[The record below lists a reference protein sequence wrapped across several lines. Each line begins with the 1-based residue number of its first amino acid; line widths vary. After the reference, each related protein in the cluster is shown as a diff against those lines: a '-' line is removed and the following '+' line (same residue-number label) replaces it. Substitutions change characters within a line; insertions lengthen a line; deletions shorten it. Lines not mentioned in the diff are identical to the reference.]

1 MPFLYFINLHIPSL
15 TDGRGD
21 APKTSLWKT
30 GQRRTNGRSRGH
42 RIKAVGGHAIGR
54 ATVDRTNDHSNS
66 QSNGRTTI
74 NRPNNGQ
81 HDRKRTRTDG
91 RRRPFLILIIFRVV
105 YACVSFRIVAT
116 RNTQV
121 SSLPILSILQKK
133 ANQSVFFAPFSK
145 KYILLYVISL
155 AGTITVG
162 VIVLVGVVV
171 VVTRHYTRRQ
181 LDAALAAET
190 RPHALPVR
198 DERVVM
204 SDLVRILKCGLLC
217 TIRCII

>member
-1 MPFLYFINLHIPSL
+1 M
-15 TDGRGD
+15 
-21 APKTSLWKT
+21 
-30 GQRRTNGRSRGH
+30 
-42 RIKAVGGHAIGR
+42 
-54 ATVDRTNDHSNS
+54 
-66 QSNGRTTI
+66 
-74 NRPNNGQ
+74 
-81 HDRKRTRTDG
+81 
-91 RRRPFLILIIFRVV
+91 
-105 YACVSFRIVAT
+105 
-116 RNTQV
+116 
-121 SSLPILSILQKK
+121 LQKK

-198 DERVVM
+198 DERIVM